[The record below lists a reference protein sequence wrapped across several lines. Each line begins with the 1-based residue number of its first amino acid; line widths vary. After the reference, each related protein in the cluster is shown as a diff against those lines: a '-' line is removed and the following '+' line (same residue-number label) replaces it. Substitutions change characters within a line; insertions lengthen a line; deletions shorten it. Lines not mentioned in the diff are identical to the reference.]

1 MLKPPHEVESIAA
14 SNKSCRVIWLSEED
28 QDSVS
33 VSESALVVVTA
44 QLGLGSQGQHVGV
57 VWDDAAGSVEI
68 SHGSPV
74 LVDLNMTIN
83 AMIFS
88 RYFLSDILY

>member
-14 SNKSCRVIWLSEED
+14 SNESRRVVRLSEED

-33 VSESALVVVTA
+33 VRESALVVVTA
-44 QLGLGSQGQHVGV
+44 QLGLGPQGQHVGV

-68 SHGSPV
+68 AHCCPE
-74 LVDLNMTIN
+74 LVDLNMT
-83 AMIFS
+83 MQC
-88 RYFLSDILY
+88 YPLL